1 MPSIARLSNEEFRA
15 ARAAKKT
22 AEVEAEAEVPAPAP
36 DAEVD
41 TIVKAAP
48 PKRTRATKKG

>member
-36 DAEVD
+36 VD

-48 PKRTRATKKG
+48 PKRTRTTKKG